1 MGGLG
6 GEAPQE
12 NFRTFGKVIFDIF
25 MKFGGVNEHLFE
37 ICRYGLEWFGCCF
50 VYRVPVIV

>member
-12 NFRTFGKVIFDIF
+12 NFRIFRDHEKNEGPGGRSPQEMFSIF
-25 MKFGGVNEHLFE
+25 RG
-37 ICRYGLEWFGCCF
+37 
-50 VYRVPVIV
+50 